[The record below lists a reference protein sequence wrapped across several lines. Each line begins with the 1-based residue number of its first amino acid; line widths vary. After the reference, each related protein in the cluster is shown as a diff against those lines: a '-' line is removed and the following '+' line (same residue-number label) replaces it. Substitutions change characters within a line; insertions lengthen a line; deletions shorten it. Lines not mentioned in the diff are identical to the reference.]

1 MIDEIDRKILSIIQK
16 DSRTPV
22 AVISRQAGIEPSAT
36 SARIQELERRGVIR
50 GYHARVNPEAVG
62 FDLTAFVFVRTD
74 WRSDV
79 RDTAAHLSRIP
90 EALEVYRI
98 AGEDCYL
105 VKVCAASIEEL
116 GRLLREK
123 FEAIESVSSTETT
136 VVLKTVKETV
146 ALPLERL
153 SPQAAIV

>member
-1 MIDEIDRKILSIIQK
+1 MIDDIDRKLLSIIQK

-22 AVISRQAGIEPSAT
+22 AALARQAGIEPSAT

-50 GYHARVNPEAVG
+50 GYHARVSPEALG

-74 WRSDV
+74 WHSDV
-79 RDTAAHLSRIP
+79 RDTAAHLARIP
-90 EALEVYRI
+90 EALEVYRV
-98 AGEDCYL
+98 AGDDCYL
-105 VKVCAASIEEL
+105 VKVRAESIDEL

-123 FEAIESVSSTETT
+123 FETIESVSSTETT

-146 ALPLERL
+146 ALPLDST
-153 SPQAAIV
+153 SPQAARV

>member
-1 MIDEIDRKILSIIQK
+1 MIDDIDRKILSVIQE

-22 AVISRQAGIEPSAT
+22 AMISRRAGIEPSAA

-50 GYHARVNPEAVG
+50 GYHARVSPEAMG

-74 WRSDV
+74 WHSDV
-79 RDTAAHLSRIP
+79 RDTAAHLARIP

-105 VKVCAASIEEL
+105 VKVRSASIEEL

-123 FEAIESVSSTETT
+123 FEVIESVSSTETV
-136 VVLKTVKETV
+136 VVLKTVKESA
-146 ALPLERL
+146 ALPLEKL
-153 SPQAAIV
+153 SPQAASV